1 MTILVLIVGE
11 KNVTNAK
18 SDNTFHLYFRY
29 RDSGGRVREYIYIK
43 WLSRRD
49 FQKLQM
55 DLKFATNTTLL
66 KIKSY
71 ILKISTDIYIIPF
84 TQFTI

>member
-1 MTILVLIVGE
+1 MTILVLIVRE

-43 WLSRRD
+43 GMVKSKG
-49 FQKLQM
+49 FSEIENG
-55 DLKFATNTTLL
+55 F
-66 KIKSY
+66 KICNKY
-71 ILKISTDIYIIPF
+71 NIVKD
-84 TQFTI
+84 